1 MQKTGVLF
9 PHPTMNA
16 IYLRRRLKVVLL
28 ADSGETGREV
38 IAALQK
44 NIENLGFILGPEVCE
59 GLVKLPPARV
69 TSFYQDLVAGLKEM
83 VGAHRE
89 FRPMYP
95 DFPGQVMARS
105 EAELYWNAFIHYCT
119 NRLQPLAK
127 RERTPLLENTELKV
141 IGLGSREDFEGIFT
155 LLASAKTSLSEQDK
169 TDLDWFV
176 RQYRSDI
183 ARLLPDA
190 IPIKENLAVIGAAL
204 MRHTGIGPE
213 WLAPRIDTATD
224 VLRLAVAMSGGDVSL
239 AEACRF
245 SNFPRP
251 YRALLLEW
259 IDRHP
264 NATEDM
270 LRWKGR
276 WIRLG
281 EKLHPGDYAERFPKA
296 FAAFAVLRNDL
307 PFQTFNSQVEQC
319 LAAGDG
325 AGAVDLL
332 RSRPGELARKLDHLL
347 RTASHPESVIDGF
360 RGLAVKVAS
369 PLLLQVMVHSQRR
382 PPPGS
387 LRTFFPKG
395 DVAKVQAIPSK
406 LPPLLPGVADAIAG
420 ICRSALLERFAKLP
434 PLGACYLDPRLAD
447 YLVPFSQRSASKA
460 LRTLVRG
467 SRLPLPEAQV
477 LRMFIWWRNGRDR
490 TDIDL
495 SALLYGEDFNYI
507 DVLAYYNLKNF
518 GGCHSGDIVDAP
530 EGAAEFID
538 LDLDRVRKAGVRF
551 IVMSLNSFTMQPYCD
566 LPECFAGW
574 MARQNAGSGEI
585 FEPRTVQDKVD
596 VASNTRV
603 CLPAVFDLVERKVIW
618 TDIAL
623 RSRPYLNNVENNL
636 SGVGL
641 MLRAMLGL
649 RKPTLHELFS
659 LHIAARGHAVSHPE
673 EAGTVFAV
681 DRGLTPFDLDRI
693 AAEFL

>member
-1 MQKTGVLF
+1 
-9 PHPTMNA
+9 MNA
-16 IYLRRRLKVVLL
+16 IYLRRRLKVVLP
-28 ADSGETGREV
+28 AGNGETGREV

-44 NIENLGFILGPEVCE
+44 NIENLGFILAPDVCE
-59 GLVKLPPARV
+59 GLVKLTPTKVA
-69 TSFYQDLVAGLKEM
+69 SFYRDLVEGLQEM

-89 FRPMYP
+89 FKPMYP
-95 DFPGQVMARS
+95 NFPEQVMAMR
-105 EAELYWNAFIHYCT
+105 EVDLYWNAIVHYCT
-119 NRLQPLAK
+119 NRLLPLAK

-141 IGLGSREDFEGIFT
+141 VRLGTREDFEGIFT
-155 LLASAKTSLSEQDK
+155 LLASAKTSISEQDK
-169 TDLDWFV
+169 TDLDWFA
-176 RQYRSDI
+176 RQYREDI
-183 ARLLPDA
+183 ARLLPA
-190 IPIKENLAVIGAAL
+190 EVPHKENLATVGAAL
-204 MRHTGIGPE
+204 LRNTSFAPE
-213 WLAPRIDTATD
+213 WLSQRIDTATD

-239 AEACRF
+239 AEPCRF
-245 SNFPRP
+245 VNFRRAE
-251 YRALLLEW
+251 RALLLEW

-281 EKLHPGDYAERFPKA
+281 EKLHPGDYPERFPKA

-307 PFQTFNSQVEQC
+307 PFQTFNSRVEQS

-325 AGAVDLL
+325 AGSVELL
-332 RSRPGELARKLDHLL
+332 RSRPGELARRLDHLL
-347 RTASHPESVIDGF
+347 RTASQPEEIIDGF
-360 RGLAVKVAS
+360 RGITVKIAS
-369 PLLLQVMVHSQRR
+369 PLLLQVMVHFKRR
-382 PPPGS
+382 PPQGS

-406 LPPLLPGVADAIAG
+406 LPPLPTGSAEAIAE
-420 ICRSALLERFAKLP
+420 ICKSALLERFAKLP
-434 PLGACYLDPRLAD
+434 PLGACYLDPRLTD

-467 SRLPLPEAQV
+467 SRLPLPDARI
-477 LRMFIWWRNGRDR
+477 LRLFIWWRNGRDR

-495 SALLYGEDFNYI
+495 SAAIYGDDLNYI
-507 DVLAYYNLKNF
+507 DVLSYYNLTNF

-538 LDLDRVRKAGVRF
+538 LDLDKVRKAGGRF

-574 MARQNAGSGEI
+574 MVRQEAGSGEI

-603 CLPAVFDLVERKVIW
+603 CLPAVFELVEQKVIW

-623 RSRPYLNNVENNL
+623 RSRPYWNNVENNL
-636 SGVGL
+636 SGVSL
-641 MLRAMLGL
+641 MLRAILGL
-649 RKPTLHELFS
+649 RKPSLHELFS
-659 LHIAARGHAVSHPE
+659 LHIAARGRPAADAE
-673 EAGTVFAV
+673 GADTVFAV

-693 AAEFL
+693 AADFL

>member
-1 MQKTGVLF
+1 
-9 PHPTMNA
+9 MNA
-16 IYLRRRLKVVLL
+16 IYLRRRLKVVLP
-28 ADSGETGREV
+28 AGNGETGREV
-38 IAALQK
+38 IAALQR
-44 NIENLGFILGPEVCE
+44 NIENLGFILAPDVCE
-59 GLVKLPPARV
+59 GLVKLTPTKVA
-69 TSFYQDLVAGLKEM
+69 SFYRDLVEGLREM

-89 FRPMYP
+89 FKPMYSN
-95 DFPGQVMARS
+95 FPEQVMAMR
-105 EAELYWNAFIHYCT
+105 EVDLYWNAIVHYCT
-119 NRLQPLAK
+119 NRLLPLAK
-127 RERTPLLENTELKV
+127 RERTPLLENAELKV
-141 IGLGSREDFEGIFT
+141 VRLGTREDFEGIFT
-155 LLASAKTSLSEQDK
+155 LLASAKTSISEQDK
-169 TDLDWFV
+169 TDLDWFA
-176 RQYRSDI
+176 RQYREDI
-183 ARLLPDA
+183 ARLLPA
-190 IPIKENLAVIGAAL
+190 EVPHKENLATVGAAL
-204 MRHTGIGPE
+204 LRNTSFARE
-213 WLAPRIDTATD
+213 WLSQRIDTATD

-239 AEACRF
+239 AEPCRF
-245 SNFPRP
+245 VNFRRAE
-251 YRALLLEW
+251 RALLLEW

-270 LRWKGR
+270 LRWKSR

-307 PFQTFNSQVEQC
+307 PFQTFNSRIEQS
-319 LAAGDG
+319 LAASDG
-325 AGAVDLL
+325 AAAVDLL
-332 RSRPGELARKLDHLL
+332 RSRPGEFARRLDHLL
-347 RTASHPESVIDGF
+347 RTASQPEEVIDGF
-360 RGLAVKVAS
+360 RGITAKIAS
-369 PLLLQVMVHSQRR
+369 PLLLQVMVHFKHR
-382 PPPGS
+382 PPQGS

-406 LPPLLPGVADAIAG
+406 LPPLPTGSAEAIAE
-420 ICRSALLERFAKLP
+420 ICKSALLERFAKLP

-467 SRLPLPEAQV
+467 SRLPLPDARI
-477 LRMFIWWRNGRDR
+477 LRLFIWWRNGRDR

-495 SALLYGEDFNYI
+495 SAAIYGNDLNYI
-507 DVLAYYNLKNF
+507 DVLSYYNLTNF

-538 LDLDRVRKAGVRF
+538 LDLDKVRKAGGRF
-551 IVMSLNSFTMQPYCD
+551 IVMSLNSYTMQPYCD

-574 MARQNAGSGEI
+574 MVRQEAGSGEI

-623 RSRPYLNNVENNL
+623 RSRPYWNNVENNL
-636 SGVGL
+636 SGVSL
-641 MLRAMLGL
+641 MLRAILGL
-649 RKPTLHELFS
+649 RKPSLHELFS
-659 LHIAARGHAVSHPE
+659 LHIAARGRPAADAE
-673 EAGTVFAV
+673 GADTVFAV

-693 AAEFL
+693 AADFL